1 LQSLISQL
9 ARYTMKPERNSFP
22 QPPWWLNPPSAT
34 DPVLGL
40 SAQRAAEMRRRYG
53 ENRFV
58 QRREPPLWWQYL
70 AHFRNPLVL
79 ILLLASVASAVLG
92 ELANFLIISVIVLH
106 VDHRAHQLGV

>member
-22 QPPWWLNPPSAT
+22 QPLWWLNPPSAT

-40 SAQRAAEMRRRYG
+40 SAQQAAEMRRRYG